1 MSPLVGWPSV
11 LGLSTFTAGLY
22 AYRGDLHAPAAAGP
36 SRLLALAPV
45 FIASALATFA
55 GEHFTQAREFSEL
68 VPTWLPLRVL
78 VTYLVG
84 VCLLAAAL
92 SFVAR
97 RYMRWSAS
105 MLALLF
111 ALFVLLLY
119 LPSAFA
125 HPGVRIAWIFP
136 FREGTFAVGA
146 FCVFLSEARRARRSG
161 GSALALRLWAAGVA
175 VFFGLQNILYPQ
187 FAPGVPSQ
195 EPTSAWVPV
204 PHVVAYLTGAS
215 LVAMGVAIL
224 ARRTTVAAIA
234 AVGVLM
240 TALTI
245 GLFVPDLFL
254 AEGVPQRVLAI
265 NFVADTLLFAGMMF
279 AIAREVA
286 AQLRVDDDGVVPGP
300 LT

>member
-1 MSPLVGWPSV
+1 MSPVVGWPSV
-11 LGLSTFTAGLY
+11 LGVSTFAAGLY
-22 AYRGDLHAPAAAGP
+22 AYRGVLHAPAAAGP

-78 VTYLVG
+78 VTYFVG

-97 RYMRWSAS
+97 RYMRWSAPLLS
-105 MLALLF
+105 LLF

-146 FCVFLSEARRARRSG
+146 FCVFLSEARRQHGCRRRMS
-161 GSALALRLWAAGVA
+161 S
-175 VFFGLQNILYPQ
+175 
-187 FAPGVPSQ
+187 
-195 EPTSAWVPV
+195 PTSP
-204 PHVVAYLTGAS
+204 AS
-215 LVAMGVAIL
+215 
-224 ARRTTVAAIA
+224 
-234 AVGVLM
+234 
-240 TALTI
+240 
-245 GLFVPDLFL
+245 
-254 AEGVPQRVLAI
+254 
-265 NFVADTLLFAGMMF
+265 FVADTLLFAGMMF
-279 AIAREVA
+279 AIAWEVA
-286 AQLRVDDDGVVPGP
+286 AQVRVDVMG
-300 LT
+300 